1 RRQSRRLRSSN
12 PLSAPA
18 KPPPPLSRGSV
29 EPTPLM
35 SFVKPTLMSLFG
47 LRLPPED
54 EVGRAEG
61 DSVALAQLRPL
72 LAASV
77 HLHPVR
83 GVEVDRPVGRSLLAH
98 LGVLARYV
106 RVRQLDVAVLRPPDR
121 GLDPVELVFRTV
133 HLEADELA
141 AEPELL
147 DGDGLG
153 LDRLAVDHRRAVL
166 RLGRR
171 LAGLRRRTLHH
182 PRRDPELAHLEVV
195 VGLELDYRGREQL
208 VALAARV
215 LGDVVLQL
223 SAQRLLVALELLPV
237 GRTEVDDVLVRR
249 I

>member
-1 RRQSRRLRSSN
+1 
-12 PLSAPA
+12 
-18 KPPPPLSRGSV
+18 
-29 EPTPLM
+29 M
-35 SFVKPTLMSLFG
+35 
-47 LRLPPED
+47 
-54 EVGRAEG
+54 
-61 DSVALAQLRPL
+61 
-72 LAASV
+72 
-77 HLHPVR
+77 
-83 GVEVDRPVGRSLLAH
+83 
-98 LGVLARYV
+98 LARDV
-106 RVRQLDVAVLRPPDR
+106 RVRQLDVTVLRATDG
-121 GLDPVELVFRTV
+121 GLDPVELVFRPV

-141 AEPELL
+141 AEAELL

-195 VGLELDYRGREQL
+195 VGLELDHRGREQL

-249 I
+249 VDARDRDDAVVLHLLDQLPRQLDGLDVRAERTAEDALEEAFDPVLDVPEDAHVPRLCPGPEL